1 MMKIAVILPVYNEAN
16 CIAQTLDRILEF
28 SQKNHAY
35 NFIIVNDGST
45 DKTLPILENQLK
57 TFPTHH
63 IKLISYSN
71 RQGKGYAVKKGSE
84 CVDADC
90 ICFMDG
96 DLAYSLEHLELLVK
110 KLKEFDVV
118 IGCRNLDGE
127 NFRNLTLLRKISGK
141 IFNFISGK
149 ILNLP
154 YRDMQAGL
162 KGFNKIPAQEIF
174 NTQTLTGFSFDAE
187 LLFLAKKK
195 GYTIGE
201 IPAKVSQHHLYKN
214 SQVNIFKDSLKM
226 LLCLFKIRANDRAG
240 YYE

>member
-1 MMKIAVILPVYNEAN
+1 
-16 CIAQTLDRILEF
+16 
-28 SQKNHAY
+28 
-35 NFIIVNDGST
+35 
-45 DKTLPILENQLK
+45 
-57 TFPTHH
+57 
-63 IKLISYSN
+63 
-71 RQGKGYAVKKGSE
+71 
-84 CVDADC
+84 
-90 ICFMDG
+90 MDG
-96 DLAYSLEHLELLVK
+96 DLAYSLEHLELLVE
-110 KLKEFDVV
+110 KLEEFDVV
-118 IGCRNLDGE
+118 IGCRNLDRE

-141 IFNFISGK
+141 IFNLISGK

-174 NTQTLTGFSFDAE
+174 KTQTLTGFSFDAE

>member
-1 MMKIAVILPVYNEAN
+1 MKIAVILPVYNEAN
-16 CIAQTLDRILEF
+16 CIEQTFEKILEF

-45 DKTLPILENQLK
+45 DNTLQIIENQLK

-71 RQGKGYAVKKGSE
+71 RQGKGYAVKKGGE
-84 CVDADC
+84 YVDADC

-96 DLAYSLEHLELLVK
+96 DLAYSLEHLEPLVE
-110 KLKEFDVV
+110 KLEKFDVV
-118 IGCRNLDGE
+118 IGCRNLDRE

-141 IFNFISGK
+141 IFNFISRK
-149 ILNLP
+149 ILNLA

-162 KGFNKIPAQEIF
+162 KGFKQSAAQEIF
-174 NTQTLTGFSFDAE
+174 KQQTITGFSFDAE
-187 LLFLAKKK
+187 LLFLAEKK

-201 IPAKVSQHHLYKN
+201 IPARVSEQHLY
-214 SQVNIFKDSLKM
+214 
-226 LLCLFKIRANDRAG
+226 
-240 YYE
+240 

>member
-1 MMKIAVILPVYNEAN
+1 MIKIAVILPVYNEAK
-16 CIAQTLDRILEF
+16 CIAQTFDRILEF

-45 DKTLPILENQLK
+45 DNTLQILENQLK
-57 TFPTHH
+57 NFPTHH
-63 IKLISYSN
+63 IKLISYSH

-118 IGCRNLDGE
+118 IGCRNLERE

-149 ILNLP
+149 ILDLP

-162 KGFNKIPAQEIF
+162 KGFNKIPAREIF
-174 NTQTLTGFSFDAE
+174 KNQTLTGFCFDAE

-195 GYTIGE
+195 DIQLVKFQPNFASNTYTK
-201 IPAKVSQHHLYKN
+201 IPKSIY
-214 SQVNIFKDSLKM
+214 S
-226 LLCLFKIRANDRAG
+226 KIP
-240 YYE
+240 

>member
-16 CIAQTLDRILEF
+16 CIEQTFDKILEF

-45 DKTLPILENQLK
+45 DNTLQIIENQLK

-84 CVDADC
+84 YVDADC

-96 DLAYSLEHLELLVK
+96 DLAYSLEHLEPLVE
-110 KLKEFDVV
+110 KLEKFDVV
-118 IGCRNLDGE
+118 IGCRNLDKQ
-127 NFRNLTLLRKISGK
+127 NFRNLTLIRKISGK
-141 IFNFISGK
+141 IFNFISRK

-162 KGFNKIPAQEIF
+162 KGFKQNAAQEILKQ
-174 NTQTLTGFSFDAE
+174 QTITGFSFDAE
-187 LLFLAKKK
+187 LLFLAQKK

-201 IPAKVSQHHLYKN
+201 IPARISEQHLYKT
-214 SQVNIFKDSLKM
+214 SKVNIVKDSLKM
-226 LLCLFKIRANDRAG
+226 FSCLLKIRYNNRVG
-240 YYE
+240 NYE

>member
-16 CIAQTLDRILEF
+16 CIEQTFDRILEF

-45 DKTLPILENQLK
+45 DDTLQIIENKLNTSQ
-57 TFPTHH
+57 THH
-63 IKLISYSN
+63 IKLISYSD
-71 RQGKGYAVKKGSE
+71 RQGKGYAVKKGSD
-84 CVDADC
+84 CTNADC

-96 DLAYSLEHLELLVK
+96 DLAYSLEHLEPLVE
-110 KLKEFDVV
+110 KLEKFDVV
-118 IGCRNLDGE
+118 IGCRNLDRQ
-127 NFRNLTLLRKISGK
+127 NFRNLTLMRKISGK
-141 IFNFISGK
+141 IFNFISRK

-162 KGFNKIPAQEIF
+162 KGFNKNAAQELF
-174 NTQTLTGFSFDAE
+174 KQQTITGFSFDAE

-201 IPAKVSQHHLYKN
+201 IPARVSEQHLYKI
-214 SQVNIFKDSLKM
+214 SKVNIVKDSLEM
-226 LLCLFKIRANDRAG
+226 FSCLLKIRYNNRAG
-240 YYE
+240 NYE